1 MSPHGSLRTLH
12 LASICKPSTHRN
24 HVFPNI
30 ITFQKKK
37 KKKDSKLQ
45 ILKTNF

>member
-37 KKKDSKLQ
+37 KMIRFEASNFKD
-45 ILKTNF
+45 